1 MSALNSSR
9 IYGVSYGNKSN
20 SRLEDTALSLTP
32 ITVFLPAAGEVHI
45 LRDGK
50 LLSIQNFAM
59 GSYEVN
65 TATLPFGIYQVEVQ
79 VVINGKV
86 ASSRTE
92 QINKTYA
99 RRSSVT
105 ERWSWQVFG
114 GMLEYHKTDYRPQ
127 HARREGKQETWL
139 SGGAAA
145 VTLPG
150 SPGLGLKPRY
160 TVSTA
165 TP

>member
-1 MSALNSSR
+1 M
-9 IYGVSYGNKSN
+9 
-20 SRLEDTALSLTP
+20 
-32 ITVFLPAAGEVHI
+32 HI

-127 HARREGKQETWL
+127 HARREEAGNGL
-139 SGGAAA
+139 AAA
-145 VTLPG
+145 RRRSRCLARRDWV
-150 SPGLGLKPRY
+150 
-160 TVSTA
+160 
-165 TP
+165 